1 MYFPWIVV
9 IMDKQCTLHE
19 IYPLLKFMEIDEV
32 SVNLLHNDNESGCH
46 KLQKIQETVTL
57 HLMFQFVLS

>member
-1 MYFPWIVV
+1 
-9 IMDKQCTLHE
+9 MDKQCTSHE

-46 KLQKIQETVTL
+46 KLQKIQETATL